1 MGCVKMGVSS
11 TAALSVTCVLA
22 MSYSGRH
29 IVSSKLIRQIIRG
42 HQLGLMDRSSR

>member
-11 TAALSVTCVLA
+11 TAVLSVSCVLA